1 MCADADDLG
10 MTAEPGTRQGGG
22 ENDGDGGREDSVN
35 DFNYLEALETRHATL
50 TAERD
55 EAAEAIKGV
64 GQDEL
69 EAKTQE
75 LQQLEADLAQ
85 IWTLVK
91 GAKGKSPRA

>member
-1 MCADADDLG
+1 
-10 MTAEPGTRQGGG
+10 MTTGPGAQREG
-22 ENDGDGGREDSVN
+22 EGNGGDGIREDSVN
-35 DFNYLEALETRHATL
+35 DFNYLEALEIRHATL

-64 GQDEL
+64 EQHAL

-85 IWTLVK
+85 IWTLRK
-91 GAKGKSPRA
+91 GAKGRSPRA